1 LTATA
6 FPTLSAVEA
15 ALANVLAERG
25 TERTFERLAR
35 QREDERAAAALRREI
50 EREARAAWEA
60 AEQRMLVDL
69 LAWRQRVVALERREK
84 ELQSELAR
92 RPSA

>member
-1 LTATA
+1 M
-6 FPTLSAVEA
+6 
-15 ALANVLAERG
+15 LAERG
-25 TERTFERLAR
+25 TERTLERLAR

-92 RPSA
+92 RPSAS